1 MPRRKS
7 PDFQSRFLKSLAV
20 GWLFLSLP
28 AGAIDVVVQLK
39 NGDRLTGQLVTQETN
54 HVVIA
59 TSWADSLVLPI
70 AAIGGIRTAPGEVL
84 FTPATTPAPSPASS
98 PTTSTV
104 AQTKPNPVSAAQ
116 PGKLTTTANLG
127 LDLLFGAKERQIYY
141 ARIKSTYEHPYESNP
156 RQYFRTIADYMANYG
171 ETDGEISANNM
182 AASVQTD
189 FDFGPVYYF
198 YNAANVGYD
207 QIRKIDLL
215 YGVGPGIG
223 RHLYTKPAFVLNV
236 DGGVNYQVQKRSEGE
251 SPQSAYLRL
260 GDNLTWK
267 LADRVTLSKKFD
279 FLLSCENASE
289 FRFRLDS
296 TLSYRLWNSLSLN
309 LSFLDLYDTDPAP
322 GVDQNEV
329 QLRSSL
335 GFTF

>member
-1 MPRRKS
+1 MLRRKLLDL
-7 PDFQSRFLKSLAV
+7 PKHLLKCLIV
-20 GWLFLSLP
+20 GGLFLSLP
-28 AGAIDVVVQLK
+28 AGAINVVVKLK
-39 NGDRLTGQLVTQETN
+39 NGDQLTGQLVAQETN
-54 HVVIA
+54 QVIIA
-59 TSWADSLVLPI
+59 TTWADSLVLPLSI
-70 AAIGGIRTAPGEVL
+70 IGGLRTTDGTVLYAP
-84 FTPATTPAPSPASS
+84 PPPPAPPPAPPAASP
-98 PTTSTV
+98 V
-104 AQTKPNPVSAAQ
+104 AQAKTKPVPPAPRTS
-116 PGKLTTTANLG
+116 LTTKANLG

-141 ARIKSTYEHPYESNP
+141 TRIKSTYEHPYDRNP
-156 RQYFRTIADYMANYG
+156 KQYFRTIADYTANYG
-171 ETDGEISANNM
+171 ETDGDVSANNM

-207 QIRKIDLL
+207 QIRKIDLQ

-223 RHLYTKPAFVLNV
+223 RHLYARPAFVLNV

-251 SPQSAYLRL
+251 SPESAYLRL

-267 LADRVTLSKKFD
+267 LADRITLSKKFD
-279 FLLSCENASE
+279 FLLSCENASQ

-296 TLSYRLWNSLSLN
+296 NLEYRLWNNLSFN
-309 LSFLDLYDTDPAP
+309 LSFLDLYDTNPAP

>member
-1 MPRRKS
+1 MLLRHGLDLPGYL
-7 PDFQSRFLKSLAV
+7 LKGLAV
-20 GWLFLSLP
+20 AGLLLTLP
-28 AGAIDVVVQLK
+28 AAAVDVVVELK
-39 NGDRLTGQLVTQETN
+39 NGDRLTGALVTQETN
-54 HVVIA
+54 QVVIA
-59 TSWADSLVLPI
+59 TSWANSIVLPI
-70 AAIGGIRTAPGEVL
+70 SAIGGLRTAEGAVL
-84 FTPATTPAPSPASS
+84 YTPPPPPMPPVAGPVALPKTKPATPAPK
-98 PTTSTV
+98 TS
-104 AQTKPNPVSAAQ
+104 
-116 PGKLTTTANLG
+116 LTTKADLG

-141 ARIKSTYEHPYESNP
+141 TRIKSTYEHPYDSNP
-156 RQYFRTIADYMANYG
+156 KQFFRTIADYSANYG
-171 ETDGEISANNM
+171 ETDGDVSANNM

-207 QIRKIDLL
+207 QIRKIDLQ

-236 DGGVNYQVQKRSEGE
+236 DGGINYQVQKRSEGE
-251 SPQSAYLRL
+251 SPESAYLRV

-267 LADRVTLSKKFD
+267 LADRVTLSKKLD
-279 FLLSCENASE
+279 FLLSCENASQ

-296 TLSYRLWNSLSLN
+296 NLEYRLWNSLSFN
-309 LSFLDLYDTDPAP
+309 LSFLDLYDTNPAP

>member
-1 MPRRKS
+1 M
-7 PDFQSRFLKSLAV
+7 LKTLAV
-20 GWLFLSLP
+20 AALFLCLP
-28 AGAIDVVVQLK
+28 AGAVNVVVELK
-39 NGDRLTGQLVTQETN
+39 NGDRLTGQLITQETN
-54 HVVIA
+54 QVVIS
-59 TSWADSLVLPI
+59 TSWASSLVLPI
-70 AAIGGIRTAPGEVL
+70 SAIGGLRTAAGAVL
-84 FTPATTPAPSPASS
+84 YAPPPPSAIPPATNLLAQAQAKPAAPAQKKS
-98 PTTSTV
+98 
-104 AQTKPNPVSAAQ
+104 
-116 PGKLTTTANLG
+116 LTTTANLG

-141 ARIKSTYEHPYESNP
+141 TRIKSTYEDPYESNP
-156 RQYFRTIADYMANYG
+156 KQFFRTIADYTANYG
-171 ETDGEISANNM
+171 ETDGDVSANNM
-182 AASVQTD
+182 AGSIQTD

-215 YGVGPGIG
+215 YGVGPGLG
-223 RHLYTKPAFVLNV
+223 RHLFTKPAFVLNV
-236 DGGVNYQVQKRSEGE
+236 DGGVNYQVQKRSEGD
-251 SPQSAYLRL
+251 SPESAYLRV

-267 LADRVTLSKKFD
+267 LADRVTLSKKID

-289 FRFRLDS
+289 FRFRVDS

-309 LSFLDLYDTDPAP
+309 LSFLDLYDTNPAP